1 MSLCGALALVAVLV
15 YLAARRRVWGSKDAI
30 GRKYWGR
37 DTTGSVSR
45 TKEEEGL
52 VGGER
57 TDTSDEE
64 DSSFDVID

>member
-1 MSLCGALALVAVLV
+1 MSLCGALVLVVVLV
-15 YLAARRRVWGSKDAI
+15 YLAARRRGRGSKDAI
-30 GRKYWGR
+30 GRRYWGL
-37 DTTGSVSR
+37 DTAGSVPK

-57 TDTSDEE
+57 TDSSDEE